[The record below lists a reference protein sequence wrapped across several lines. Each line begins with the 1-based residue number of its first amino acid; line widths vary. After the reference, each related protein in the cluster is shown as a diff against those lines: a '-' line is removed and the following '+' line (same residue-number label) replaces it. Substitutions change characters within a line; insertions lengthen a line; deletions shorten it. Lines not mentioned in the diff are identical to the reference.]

1 MTLIFDFDFC
11 LTDLV
16 YQLGMDF
23 LRGHLVEAVT
33 PRHRLEVT
41 LKMLQHIDFN
51 ADFRISLDL
60 MQKWCT
66 IYPDLSNKIR
76 IVVDLDRPGTCSSD
90 LESRNTLRQHARDL
104 AAQIASEVQTE
115 AGATDTG

>member
-1 MTLIFDFDFC
+1 MPRTNHRLQVLTRPRPISLDHPLPTWLLHDRTFSYLLSSSVEGWLLHRSPGGKGILEF
-11 LTDLV
+11 TDLV

-41 LKMLQHIDFN
+41 LKMLQHIDFH

-60 MQKWCT
+60 IPKMVHD
-66 IYPDLSNKIR
+66 IS
-76 IVVDLDRPGTCSSD
+76 
-90 LESRNTLRQHARDL
+90 
-104 AAQIASEVQTE
+104 
-115 AGATDTG
+115 GAF

>member
-1 MTLIFDFDFC
+1 
-11 LTDLV
+11 
-16 YQLGMDF
+16 MDF

-66 IYPDLSNKIR
+66 VKLPK
-76 IVVDLDRPGTCSSD
+76 
-90 LESRNTLRQHARDL
+90 LE
-104 AAQIASEVQTE
+104 
-115 AGATDTG
+115 G